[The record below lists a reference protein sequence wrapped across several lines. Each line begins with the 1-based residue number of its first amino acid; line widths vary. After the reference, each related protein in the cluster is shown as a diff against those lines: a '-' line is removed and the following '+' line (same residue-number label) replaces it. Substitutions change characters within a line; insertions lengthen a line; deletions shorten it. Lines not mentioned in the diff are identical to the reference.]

1 MKKLTILFVISI
13 LAFGCTVR
21 QTGFTVLSTK
31 HVELSRIDLK
41 ETDVARNQKGSDSR
55 LWILFIPLAGNPTLE
70 DAVNTCLEN
79 GKGDFIINPIV
90 DSSWWSLILFSYG
103 SWHVEGDV
111 GNSQSPTTRREQ
123 TMPTTTY

>member
-1 MKKLTILFVISI
+1 MKKLTILFVISF
-13 LAFGCTVR
+13 LAFGCSVR

-41 ETDVARNQKGSDSR
+41 ETDVARNQKGRDSR
-55 LWILFIPLAGNPTLE
+55 LWILFIPLSGNPTLE
-70 DAVNTCLEN
+70 NAVNDCLES

-111 GNSQSPTTRREQ
+111 GNSQSPTSRREQ
-123 TMPTTTY
+123 KMPTTTY

>member
-1 MKKLTILFVISI
+1 MKKMGVLVVIAL
-13 LAFGCTVR
+13 LAAGCTVR

-41 ETDVARNQKGSDSR
+41 ETDVARKQSGRDSR

-70 DAVNTCLEN
+70 NAVNDCLES

-103 SWHVEGDV
+103 SWYVEGDV
-111 GNSQSPTTRREQ
+111 GNSLSPATQRDQ
-123 TMPTTTY
+123 KMPTTTY

>member
-1 MKKLTILFVISI
+1 MKKLAILFVISFI
-13 LAFGCTVR
+13 VFGCTVR

-41 ETDVARNQKGSDSR
+41 ETDVARNQTGRDSR
-55 LWILFIPLAGNPTLE
+55 LWILFIPFGGNPTLE
-70 DAVNTCLEN
+70 NAVNQCLEN

-103 SWHVEGDV
+103 SWYVTGDV
-111 GNSQSPTTRREQ
+111 GNSGSPTSQREQ
-123 TMPTTTY
+123 KMPGTTY